1 LTPIEMLTWDRYL
14 LVDGSSLWFLT
25 FPVNPFPRRN
35 VLSFAIWRFL
45 QQEKIPFVFVRLLFP
60 REINLVCIILH
71 LLRPIRPLDG
81 ASLVQSVL
89 IWPIAS
95 GRRWRL

>member
-1 LTPIEMLTWDRYL
+1 MHNIDTNWDAYMGSVL

-35 VLSFAIWRFL
+35 VLSFAIWQFL

-81 ASLVQSVL
+81 ASLV
-89 IWPIAS
+89 
-95 GRRWRL
+95 